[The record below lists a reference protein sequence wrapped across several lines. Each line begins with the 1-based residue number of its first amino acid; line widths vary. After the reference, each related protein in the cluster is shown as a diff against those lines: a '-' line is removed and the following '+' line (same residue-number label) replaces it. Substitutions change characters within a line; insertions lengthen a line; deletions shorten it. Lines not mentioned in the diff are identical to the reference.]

1 MNTLCNVFG
10 DLKEDTV
17 QAVKDMVRE
26 GFYRKDEQAQYAEL
40 AMLAGKL
47 AGVYEISVP
56 VGPNRFLG
64 MGYGSYNP
72 ETTEIKINKPSIVTF
87 LHEFRHHMQ
96 AVITDLT
103 IIGDGEPGSD
113 LDAQAWACSV
123 FKKACPRMFA
133 KAVANGRI
141 CGMVYSGGKLMNSD
155 GSSEGIYPPADIREE
170 LEQIVAQRRARFEEM
185 MAAASVTQIE
195 DDDQGDQGVEGTYPV
210 AFDTNE
216 PYESGEE

>member
-1 MNTLCNVFG
+1 MKTLCNMFG
-10 DLKEDTV
+10 DVKVEV
-17 QAVKDMVRE
+17 IQAVKDMVHE
-26 GFYRKDEQAQYAEL
+26 GYYRKSEDERYSEL
-40 AMLAGKL
+40 SMLGAKMAGL
-47 AGVYEISVP
+47 YGISVP
-56 VGPNRFLG
+56 IGQPMRRTG
-64 MGYGSYNP
+64 RGYGRYNP
-72 ETTEIKINKPSIVTF
+72 ETTEIFTNKPSIVTY

-96 AVITDLT
+96 TTMPNLN

-113 LDAQAWACSV
+113 LDAQSWACSV

-141 CGMVYSGGKLMNSD
+141 CRMVYSGGKLMNSD

-185 MAAASVTQIE
+185 MAAASITQIE
-195 DDDQGDQGVEGTYPV
+195 EPVVETHGNTEIL
-210 AFDTNE
+210 AFDANE

>member
-1 MNTLCNVFG
+1 MKTLCNVFG
-10 DLKEDTV
+10 DVKVEV
-17 QAVKDMVRE
+17 IQAVKDMVRE
-26 GFYRKDEQAQYAEL
+26 GYYRKAEDERYSEL
-40 AMLAGKL
+40 SMLGAKMAGL
-47 AGVYEISVP
+47 YGISVP
-56 VGPNRFLG
+56 IGPMRHTG
-64 MGYGSYNP
+64 RGYGRYNP
-72 ETTEIKINKPSIVTF
+72 ETTEIFTNKPSIVTF

-133 KAVANGRI
+133 KAVAKGTI
-141 CGMVYSGGKLMNSD
+141 CGMIYRDGKLMNSD